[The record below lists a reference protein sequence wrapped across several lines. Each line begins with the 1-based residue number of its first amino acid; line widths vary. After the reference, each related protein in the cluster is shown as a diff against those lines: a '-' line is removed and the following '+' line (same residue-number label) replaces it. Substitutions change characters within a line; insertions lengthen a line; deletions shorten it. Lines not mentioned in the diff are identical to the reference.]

1 MGRGN
6 PRRTLKS
13 HKFRRLQKH
22 RGSPYRPNILRSY
35 PKYIQDNG
43 NVILN
48 HRFWIWKIVNVR
60 IVTLSGTHARTDTEA
75 DHTQAILK
83 PIIRYTI
90 DIFYSPSSV
99 LIPLKGG
106 YIIDMNRINFILALT
121 PMGVPK
127 LHFNIKPGMG
137 RNNAEHQHEE

>member
-1 MGRGN
+1 MRQE
-6 PRRTLKS
+6 PS
-13 HKFRRLQKH
+13 A
-22 RGSPYRPNILRSY
+22 RSKESFTISFVTTY
-35 PKYIQDNG
+35 SKMNEEFPDNEYDTD
-43 NVILN
+43 
-48 HRFWIWKIVNVR
+48 RQ
-60 IVTLSGTHARTDTEA
+60 TDTYTYT
-75 DHTQAILK
+75 HTHKQTAHRQFSN

-90 DIFYSPSSV
+90 DILYSPSSV